1 MFSVKSPECQCDFLQ
16 LSEPGGHMETSAE
29 ESHYWAF
36 SHYHLAVFYCTPVRD
51 DVPMTPHNTHTYY
64 SMPPR

>member
-1 MFSVKSPECQCDFLQ
+1 MYIQHQYNVVQ
-16 LSEPGGHMETSAE
+16 LSEPEVGQMETSVE

-64 SMPPR
+64 SIPPR